1 MTSVYT
7 ILLFLL
13 LIGIAIYHAKQ
24 SFDAGYAQGQVETLE
39 KVERQDIYSIDSRIN
54 PVVVSSALKIST
66 DEAKILSVEGKNTD
80 KQLLVEEY
88 CDRLAN
94 NLMSNLIKNNL
105 VLIEVYPEDDNVVLK
120 CVVVLAENKNNFYE
134 KISKSTGA
142 EIIHSS

>member
-1 MTSVYT
+1 MSALYLT
-7 ILLFLL
+7 LLFLL

-24 SFDAGYAQGQVETLE
+24 SFDAGYAQGQLETLE

>member
-1 MTSVYT
+1 MSALYLT
-7 ILLFLL
+7 LLFLL

-24 SFDAGYAQGQVETLE
+24 SFDAGYAQGQLETLE

-66 DEAKILSVEGKNTD
+66 DEAKILSVEGKNTN

>member
-1 MTSVYT
+1 MSALYLT
-7 ILLFLL
+7 LLFLL

>member
-1 MTSVYT
+1 MSALYLT
-7 ILLFLL
+7 LLFLL

-66 DEAKILSVEGKNTD
+66 NEAKILSVESKNTD

>member
-1 MTSVYT
+1 MAALYLT
-7 ILLFLL
+7 LLFLL

-24 SFDAGYAQGQVETLE
+24 SFDAGYAQGQLETLE

-66 DEAKILSVEGKNTD
+66 DEAKILSVEGKNTN

>member
-1 MTSVYT
+1 MSALYLT
-7 ILLFLL
+7 LLFLL

-24 SFDAGYAQGQVETLE
+24 SFAAGYAQGQVETLE
-39 KVERQDIYSIDSRIN
+39 KVERQDIYSIDNRIN

-66 DEAKILSVEGKNTD
+66 DEAKILSVEGKNTN

-105 VLIEVYPEDDNVVLK
+105 VLIEVYPEDDNVVLE

-134 KISKSTGA
+134 KISKSINT

>member
-1 MTSVYT
+1 MAALYLT
-7 ILLFLL
+7 LLFLL

-66 DEAKILSVEGKNTD
+66 DEAKILSVEGKNTN